1 MNQFKRINTLVG
13 WSVFAIALV
22 TYFLTLEPSVSFWDC
37 GEFIACADKL
47 QVGHPPGAPLY
58 LMIARLFAAIAP
70 DVTKIAVFVNSL
82 SAICSAFTILF
93 LFWTITHI
101 GRKLLRGDREEV
113 LNPTQLIAVM
123 GAGVVGALAFTFSD
137 SFWFSAVEAEVYAM
151 SSLFTAF
158 VFWAILKWEEEADQ
172 PYANRWLVLIAYAMG
187 LSLGVH
193 LLNLLAIPAIVLVV
207 YFKKYKFSYKGFFL
221 ALLVAV
227 AILGGILKIV

>member
-1 MNQFKRINTLVG
+1 MNQFKRVNTIVG
-13 WSVFAIALV
+13 WGVFFIALL
-22 TYFLTLEPSVSFWDC
+22 TYFLTLEPSVSLWDC

-47 QVGHPPGAPLY
+47 QIGHPPGAPLY
-58 LMIARLFAAIAP
+58 LMIARLFAVFAP
-70 DVTKIAVFVNSL
+70 DVTKIAVYVNSL
-82 SAICSAFTILF
+82 SAVCSALTILF

-101 GRKLLRGDREEV
+101 ARKLVQKNKDEE
-113 LNPTQLIAVM
+113 LSLGQMIAVI
-123 GAGVVGALAFTFSD
+123 GAGAVGALAFTFSD

-158 VFWAILKWEEEADQ
+158 VFWAVLKWEEEADE

-207 YFKKYKFSYKGFFL
+207 YFK
-221 ALLVAV
+221 
-227 AILGGILKIV
+227 